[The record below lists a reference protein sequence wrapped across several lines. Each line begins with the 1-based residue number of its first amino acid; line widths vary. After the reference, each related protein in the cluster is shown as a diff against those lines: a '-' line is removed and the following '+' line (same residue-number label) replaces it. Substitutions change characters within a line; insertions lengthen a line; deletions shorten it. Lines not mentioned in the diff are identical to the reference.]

1 MQRWTRRITP
11 AFWRFAM
18 KLVILRFV
26 LALMLA
32 MPIATLAV
40 W

>member
-1 MQRWTRRITP
+1 
-11 AFWRFAM
+11 M

-26 LALMLA
+26 LALVLA
-32 MPIATLAV
+32 MPVATLAV

>member
-1 MQRWTRRITP
+1 
-11 AFWRFAM
+11 M

-26 LALMLA
+26 LAMVLA
-32 MPIATLAV
+32 TPIATLAV

>member
-1 MQRWTRRITP
+1 VQFWNRRVTP
-11 AFWRFAM
+11 ARRRFAM

-26 LALMLA
+26 LALVLA